1 VPADDR
7 EKWDRRYGELDPYG
21 EAPSGVLARHA
32 SLLPSS
38 GNALD
43 LAGGSGRHACWLAER
58 GMEVTIADI
67 SSQGLERARR
77 RAESAGL
84 QIQCLQMDLE
94 ADPFPAGP
102 WSLVLSCLYLWRPL
116 IPAAISHL
124 SPGGLLVILQ
134 PTVTNLERHTRPPRK
149 YLLEEDELLSLAT
162 GLEIVHHEQGWLDDG
177 RHDAFLVAR
186 KTP

>member
-1 VPADDR
+1 VPTDDR
-7 EKWDRRYGELDPYG
+7 KKWDERYGALDPYG
-21 EAPSGVLARHA
+21 ETPSGVLTRHE
-32 SLLPSS
+32 SLLPST
-38 GNALD
+38 GKALD
-43 LAGGSGRHACWLAER
+43 LAGGNGRHACWLAER

-67 SSQGLERARR
+67 SSKGLERARQ
-77 RAESAGL
+77 RAESTGL
-84 QIQCLQMDLE
+84 QIQYLQMDLE
-94 ADPFPAGP
+94 ADPFPTGP

-149 YLLEEDELLSLAT
+149 YLLQEDELLSLAR